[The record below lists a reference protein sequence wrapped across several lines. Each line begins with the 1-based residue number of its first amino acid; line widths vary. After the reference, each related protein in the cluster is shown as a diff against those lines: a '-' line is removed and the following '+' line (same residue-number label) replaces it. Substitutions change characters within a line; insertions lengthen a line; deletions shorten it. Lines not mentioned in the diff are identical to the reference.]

1 VDDLGPSRADLVA
14 GAAEDWADQLAAVG
28 GRSTLLHFRDL
39 KVGTLDLAAADAE
52 ARKRL
57 VDGEP
62 TPVSRLF
69 PHDPLRSSATRS
81 ARAIRAK
88 SHELLEERGL
98 HCCHLA
104 VGIATWSEPFAARR
118 PTAPVLL
125 RPARV
130 EQVGA
135 SGDLLVTVSTEPQV
149 NPVLL
154 RAMAEQ
160 LGLRIEPDDL
170 LDPSGELRYATVV
183 EKLREFAPPHVV
195 DGFSVAH
202 RAVLGTF
209 CNAAVS
215 LTHDLRTA
223 GGQLVGHDVVAAV
236 AGDARALDAL
246 RARARLSADELAG
259 AGTAW
264 RDELFVLDADAGQEA
279 AVRGAAAGDT
289 VLLASPGTG
298 TTQTVVNLAAILAG
312 RGRSLLVVAAHREDA
327 LGIAQRLGLA
337 GIGAAVLDARDGRP
351 RRELAADLAET
362 LRLADTDPQDEPEDL
377 DTLVADV
384 TARRDALA
392 AHRETMHRPRE
403 PWGISA
409 YAAQAAV
416 AGTPPSSRSEVR
428 LAREAVAHLH
438 GDARSAARAALR
450 EYADIGGITL
460 GPEDSPWHGSAPMD
474 PADAREAGDRVVRL
488 RDRELARLRDVAT
501 RAAVEVGLPGP
512 ARPAEAFDSVRLVER
527 GASVLGTF
535 RTGVWEAPLD
545 RLVEATAER
554 AWRREH
560 GSGLGW
566 LTRRRLRRDAA
577 ELLRD
582 PSSRPERADLH
593 TRLVEARSV
602 RDEWARRAR
611 DGRPPRFGAFHH
623 DALAAAAS
631 VAADLDGLATTNPR
645 TAGIVDLSWA
655 AAHQRLAELA
665 GDEGTLLKLPRLRE
679 LAATLDAAGLSPL
692 VEELRA
698 RSADAPTAL
707 VAFDHAWHASLLDA
721 WRIEDD
727 AYGSVDPQQLDAQAA
742 AYRDAD
748 SRLLEV
754 AASAVRRAHLAG
766 VRRAREE
773 HPGQAALL
781 AAQLSAPAH
790 PRGIA
795 DLVRAAPETTL
806 ALKPCWIVSP
816 YAVADVLPAR
826 RLFDVVVVLGA
837 GTLTPAEAVPA
848 LLRGGRV
855 VLAGGAHERVPPPF
869 SVAVEDAAEDDDGSA
884 PRPRES
890 LLEVLGP
897 QLPVQEISWH
907 HAARHERL
915 VAFVNRRVHTGRLVS
930 TPSAFA
936 SGEPET
942 VRHVLVEGAPD
953 TGDPVESTGAEVRRV
968 VDLVVEHARSR
979 PYESLAVVSLSVQH
993 ARRVETA
1000 VRVAISREPE
1010 LDGFFAE
1017 DREERF
1023 VVTDLAHPPAGSR
1036 DALVLTLGYGRTVDG
1051 RVLYRFGPLA
1061 HPGGE
1066 MGLAAVL
1073 ARTRSRFTLVSS
1085 FSAAELNARRLTS
1098 EGARVLGDLLS
1109 YVESGAATGSG
1120 AGSDVA
1126 DPLEDAVRLRL
1137 QEAGVPL
1144 VAHLGKS
1151 ARRVGLALHH
1161 PRRAGRFVLAVDTDG
1176 PAWAS
1181 SGCVRESDRIVP
1193 EELERRGWRTHRVWS
1208 AAWAADQDRETR
1220 RLLDAYT
1227 LAVAEADTYDAAVT
1241 AAVNDA
1247 VVGPPDEAVEAARSG
1262 EVARP
1267 ERPRDPRPAVR
1278 PGRPVGGYSLVE
1290 LVSLARWVESDARL
1304 RTEREAAAEV
1314 AAELGLDATSGRVD
1328 QLLRHAVRAGRA
1340 AGAGPN
1346 RDDGAAV
1353 DVGGGQGSAPPDLPA
1368 EDSSSG
1374 SSEGS
1379 PEGLPEGVPE
1389 GLPEG
1394 LPEGATQRPADEAGP
1409 DGQDGGDPAGG

>member
-1 VDDLGPSRADLVA
+1 MDDLGPSRADLVA
-14 GAAEDWADQLAAVG
+14 GAAEDWAGQLAAVG

-62 TPVSRLF
+62 TAISRLF

-130 EQVGA
+130 EQVGV

-170 LDPSGELRYATVV
+170 LDPGGELRYATVV

-223 GGQLVGHDVVAAV
+223 GGQLVAHDVVAAV
-236 AGDARALDAL
+236 AGDSRALDAL
-246 RARARLSADELAG
+246 RERARRDADELAG
-259 AGTAW
+259 AGPA
-264 RDELFVLDADAGQEA
+264 RPEELLVLDADAGQEA
-279 AVRGAAAGDT
+279 AVRAAAAGDT

-298 TTQTVVNLAAILAG
+298 TTQTVVNLAATLVG
-312 RGRSLLVVAAHREDA
+312 RGRSLLVVAAQREDA
-327 LGIAQRLGLA
+327 LGVAQRLGLA

-362 LRLADTDPQDEPEDL
+362 LRLADTDPRDGAEDFV
-377 DTLVADV
+377 TLAGDVA
-384 TARRDALA
+384 ARREALA

-409 YAAQAAV
+409 YAAQAVV
-416 AGTPPSSRSEVR
+416 AGTEAGSRSEVR
-428 LAREAVAHLH
+428 LHRETVAHLH
-438 GDARSAARAALR
+438 GDSRSAARAALR

-488 RDRELARLRDVAT
+488 RGRELASLRDVAT

-512 ARPAEAFDSVRLVER
+512 SSPAEAFDSVRLVEHA
-527 GASVLGTF
+527 ASVLSTF

-545 RLVEATAER
+545 ELIEATAER

-560 GSGLGW
+560 GGTLGW
-566 LTRRRLRRDAA
+566 LARRRLRSEAT
-577 ELLRD
+577 ELLRE
-582 PSSRPERADLH
+582 PSSCPERADLH
-593 TRLVEARSV
+593 ARLVEARSI
-602 RDEWARRAR
+602 RDEWGSRSR
-611 DGRPPRFGAFHH
+611 DGRPPRFGTFHH
-623 DALAAAAS
+623 DALATAAA
-631 VAADLDGLATTNPR
+631 VAADLAALATTNPR
-645 TAGIVDLSWA
+645 TAGIADLSWA

-679 LAATLDAAGLSPL
+679 LAETLDAAGLSSL
-692 VEELRA
+692 VEELRT
-698 RSADAPTAL
+698 RRADAPTAL
-707 VAFDHAWHASLLDA
+707 AAFDHAWHASLLDA
-721 WRIEDD
+721 WRIEDE
-727 AYGSVDPQQLDAQAA
+727 AYGSVDPQQLDARAA

-748 SRLLEV
+748 SQLLEV
-754 AASAVRRAHLAG
+754 AASAVRRAHAVG
-766 VRRAREE
+766 VRQAREE

-795 DLVRAAPETTL
+795 DLVRAAPDMTL
-806 ALKPCWIVSP
+806 ALKPCWVVSP

-848 LLRGGRV
+848 LLRGNRV
-855 VLAGGAHERVPPPF
+855 LLAGGAHQQVPPPF
-869 SVAVEDAAEDDDGSA
+869 SVAVEDAAEEDDDSA
-884 PRPRES
+884 PRPKES
-890 LLEVLGP
+890 LLQVLGP
-897 QLPVQEISWH
+897 HLPVQEISWH
-907 HAARHERL
+907 HASRHERL
-915 VAFVNRRVHTGRLVS
+915 VAFVNGQVHAGRLVS

-936 SGEPET
+936 ASEPET
-942 VRHVLVEGAPD
+942 VRHVLVEAAPD
-953 TGDPVESTGAEVRRV
+953 TGDPVESTGAEVRQV

-979 PYESLAVVSLSVQH
+979 PYESLAVVSLSGLH

-1000 VRVAISREPE
+1000 VRAALAREPALE
-1010 LDGFFAE
+1010 GFFAE
-1017 DREERF
+1017 NREERF
-1023 VVTDLAHPPAGSR
+1023 VVTDLAHPPTGSR
-1036 DALVLTLGYGRTVDG
+1036 DAVVLTLGYGRTVDG
-1051 RVLYRFGPLA
+1051 RVLYRFGPLG

-1066 MGLAAVL
+1066 MGLAGVL

-1085 FSAAELNARRLTS
+1085 FSAADLNARRLTS
-1098 EGARVLGDLLS
+1098 QGARVLGDLLS
-1109 YVESGAATGSG
+1109 YVESGATTGSG

-1137 QEAGVPL
+1137 HASGVPL

-1176 PAWAS
+1176 PAWAA
-1181 SGCVRESDRIVP
+1181 SGSVRESDRIVP

-1208 AAWAADQDRETR
+1208 AAWAADQNRETR
-1220 RLLDAYT
+1220 RLLEAYT
-1227 LAVAEADTYDAAVT
+1227 RAVEEADTYDAAVN

-1267 ERPRDPRPAVR
+1267 KRPREARPAVR

-1290 LVSLARWVESDARL
+1290 LVALARWVESDARL
-1304 RTEREAAAEV
+1304 RVEGDAAAEV
-1314 AAELGLDATSGRVD
+1314 AAELGLDTNSARVD
-1328 QLLRHAVRAGRA
+1328 QVLRHAVRAGRA

-1346 RDDGAAV
+1346 LDDGAG
-1353 DVGGGQGSAPPDLPA
+1353 DQGSGHGSPEPPADGSA
-1368 EDSSSG
+1368 DDAGG

-1379 PEGLPEGVPE
+1379 EEVTAVGSSEVTAGE
-1389 GLPEG
+1389 
-1394 LPEGATQRPADEAGP
+1394 TGP
-1409 DGQDGGDPAGG
+1409 DGRDDGDSSGD